1 MKFGKFLRCRD
12 DLLECAFLSPTK
24 LLSFFTGAVVYPDIW
39 MLSAES
45 EKLDSRHVPVPAE
58 GKPHLFSPLGLGFL
72 QPGRD
77 TWKKCVQALSPRWW
91 RKPQMCNWLGWWKW
105 GGLLASGCRVWD
117 VVAQD
122 ISAQLG
128 VLPVVFF
135 PCPAWSVSLSA
146 LAYVKALCCCCRERK
161 WRVDICILNY
171 VSD

>member
-72 QPGRD
+72 QLGRD
-77 TWKKCVQALSPRWW
+77 TWKKYVQALSPRWW

-105 GGLLASGCRVWD
+105 GGLLASGCSVRCC
-117 VVAQD
+117 
-122 ISAQLG
+122 STG
-128 VLPVVFF
+128 YF
-135 PCPAWSVSLSA
+135 CPAGSPPCRFLSLSSRSVSLSA